1 MSWIVMLLLIH
12 AIVGKPTE
20 EEEDYPD
27 YEHSIGTVL
36 CSEGFTMGTN
46 GCEEI
51 VEIEPFTENLLC
63 IFDPTSC
70 NWAIKKV
77 CTPCKRGPWTSNFLF
92 AFLGCFYLCM
102 HFCPAVVSESLTRF
116 QYSIQKKEKVLPFSE
131 GYPLQINR
139 FQRLGGVRKRVW
151 KYFIFAISFLRCL
164 TMFAPSDISHVCIVL
179 RRL

>member
-12 AIVGKPTE
+12 AIGGKPTE

-51 VEIEPFTENLLC
+51 EIVEIEPFTENLLC

-70 NWAIKKV
+70 NWAIKKSMY
-77 CTPCKRGPWTSNFLF
+77 TLF
-92 AFLGCFYLCM
+92 
-102 HFCPAVVSESLTRF
+102 
-116 QYSIQKKEKVLPFSE
+116 
-131 GYPLQINR
+131 
-139 FQRLGGVRKRVW
+139 
-151 KYFIFAISFLRCL
+151 
-164 TMFAPSDISHVCIVL
+164 
-179 RRL
+179 

>member
-27 YEHSIGTVL
+27 YEHSIGTVP

-46 GCEEI
+46 GCEEIEI

-70 NWAIKKV
+70 NWAIKNYVHPVKEDPELPIFCLPFWAASICV
-77 CTPCKRGPWTSNFLF
+77 CTF
-92 AFLGCFYLCM
+92 A
-102 HFCPAVVSESLTRF
+102 
-116 QYSIQKKEKVLPFSE
+116 QQ
-131 GYPLQINR
+131 
-139 FQRLGGVRKRVW
+139 
-151 KYFIFAISFLRCL
+151 
-164 TMFAPSDISHVCIVL
+164 
-179 RRL
+179 